1 MLIVKQ
7 GHMVAQKRETIIK
20 ERQEPRNLGDERR
33 VRLLFHCYLHPPLLG
48 TCTLNGTLGEGE
60 ANLACCNGRK
70 THTLLQSEF
79 VHTLP
84 HFRAV
89 CLMVLPVF
97 LTAQQLLQSIQS
109 TITNLV
115 LQSQKWL
122 KWKRGL
128 VTISPL
134 VSFPGHRVGVT
145 WVLD

>member
-1 MLIVKQ
+1 MDKQ
-7 GHMVAQKRETIIK
+7 YANSETRSHGRTEKGNRAIIK

-33 VRLLFHCYLHPPLLG
+33 VRLLFHCYLHPPLLD

-89 CLMVLPVF
+89 CLMVIPIF
-97 LTAQQLLQSIQS
+97 LTTQQLLQSIQS
-109 TITNLV
+109 NITNLV

-128 VTISPL
+128 QPYHL
-134 VSFPGHRVGVT
+134 
-145 WVLD
+145 